1 MKSGHLKEFVLEP
14 RGPEIGQTTR
24 PWGNPSLTSIG
35 CNRSHTYCFKG
46 YFSDPK
52 KGGVDRGAS
61 RKLSRMT
68 IGEENEICSGIH
80 CFQ

>member
-35 CNRSHTYCFKG
+35 CNRSHTCRFKG
-46 YFSDPK
+46 YFSDLK
-52 KGGVDRGAS
+52 KGGADCGADG
-61 RKLSRMT
+61 KLSRMT
-68 IGEENEICSGIH
+68 IGEKDEICS
-80 CFQ
+80 